1 MKKLFTLFAAVA
13 ISSAVFAQRAV
24 DFQLDS
30 IYEPY
35 EMVSTANGGTDFS
48 FIFQCSNV
56 GTDSIFANDTIFYN
70 FAVYTFAN
78 PPQFIGA
85 FPFAQSAN
93 VFQRGTAVGKDMGP
107 GDTIFFVA
115 TGTLPFRANVSIQVI
130 GQGGVY
136 LVNRPSGQDFSNDAV
151 SANNRK
157 PILVTWYNAE
167 KWPLSSE
174 TVSADPMGVY
184 PNPAVNEVTVK
195 TAIAG
200 SSVATIKVY
209 DMKGQ
214 LVKIEQSAANAA
226 EHKLNVTDM
235 NNGVYVV
242 EVTSGDLVQTTKLV
256 VNH

>member
-13 ISSAVFAQRAV
+13 ISSAVFAQRNV

-35 EMVSTANGGTDFS
+35 EMVSTAGGGTDFS
-48 FIFQCSNV
+48 FVYQCSNA
-56 GTDSIFANDTIFYN
+56 GNDSIFANDTIFYN
-70 FAVYTFAN
+70 FAVFTFAN

-85 FPFAQSAN
+85 YPSAQSAN
-93 VFQRGTAVGKDMGP
+93 VFQRGVAVGKDMAP
-107 GDTIFFVA
+107 GDTVFFTA

-136 LVNRPSGQDFSNDAV
+136 LLNRSNGQDFSNDGV
-151 SANNRK
+151 TANNRK
-157 PILVTWYNAE
+157 AILLTWYNAE
-167 KWPLSSE
+167 KWPVSAE
-174 TVSADPMGVY
+174 TVSAEPMGVY

-200 SSVATIKVY
+200 ADVATVKVY

-214 LVKIEQSAANAA
+214 LVKTEQTAANAA
-226 EHKLNVTDM
+226 EHKLNVADM

-242 EVTSGDLVQTTKLV
+242 EVSSGDLVQTTKLV